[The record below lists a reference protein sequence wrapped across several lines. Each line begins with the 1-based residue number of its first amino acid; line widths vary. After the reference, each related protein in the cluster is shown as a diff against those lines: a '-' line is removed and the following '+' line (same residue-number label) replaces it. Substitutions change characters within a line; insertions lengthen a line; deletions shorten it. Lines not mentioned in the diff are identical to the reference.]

1 MGYGHRYWREAEPQM
16 AAPPWTDPI
25 EHRATRSRPTQSAD
39 GNVAL
44 RGVGSTELPL
54 RPPRWPLTGC
64 AFSWKRHRGG
74 ILEGEGVVAAGKSTI
89 PRGLDRGDGQGVGCG
104 DYEGHSRVLQALRL
118 STSGPTSM
126 TAALGGEL
134 LWEATG
140 YVVCVTILL

>member
-1 MGYGHRYWREAEPQM
+1 MKA
-16 AAPPWTDPI
+16 
-25 EHRATRSRPTQSAD
+25 RA
-39 GNVAL
+39 VAL
-44 RGVGSTELPL
+44 GGSGAWPGRGDGQPIGTQGEQGARADRGKGLRASLPTAL
-54 RPPRWPLTGC
+54 LAGPQP
-64 AFSWKRHRGG
+64 HRGG